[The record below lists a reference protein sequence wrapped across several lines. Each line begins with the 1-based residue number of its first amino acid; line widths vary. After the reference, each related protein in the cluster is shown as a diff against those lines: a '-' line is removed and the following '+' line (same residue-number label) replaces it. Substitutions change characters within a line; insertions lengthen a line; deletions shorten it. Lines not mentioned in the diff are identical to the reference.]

1 MVDETSV
8 QSRPGPAGRRR
19 WLVITGILAGVVLV
33 ALAAV
38 VLSSRE
44 ASVVPASGVTAYTA
58 QARAGTSTDE
68 MLELERQIVG
78 ADAVVAPG
86 AGLPDVAAFHRA
98 GVAGMKVAGS
108 TLTVTF
114 LDDASQA
121 QRDRVRS
128 VLRASPLVVSVT
140 SSTAW

>member
-1 MVDETSV
+1 MVEETPV
-8 QSRPGPAGRRR
+8 EARPGLAGRRR
-19 WLVITGILAGVVLV
+19 RWVLPGILAGVVVV
-33 ALAAV
+33 ALAVAV
-38 VLSSRE
+38 LASRE
-44 ASVVPASGVTAYTA
+44 GSPGSASGVTAYTA
-58 QARAGTSTDE
+58 QARAGTSTAD
-68 MLELERQIVG
+68 MLELEGQIVG

-86 AGLPDVAAFHRA
+86 EGLPDVAAFHRA
-98 GVAGMKVAGS
+98 GVAGMKVAGT

-140 SSTAW
+140 STTSR